1 MKTKIAKMLNELN
14 YRFPMEVTEKLFY
27 KQSEFPVC
35 PKCKISLEREY
46 QSFCDR
52 CGQKLS
58 WKKYDTYNIKIR
70 YAGDKSGKTY
80 KYIIKANIRR

>member
-1 MKTKIAKMLNELN
+1 MKVKTMKMLDELY

-27 KQSEFPVC
+27 EQLEFPVC
-35 PKCKISLEREY
+35 PRCRNSLEREY

-80 KYIIKANIRR
+80 KYAIKVNIRR